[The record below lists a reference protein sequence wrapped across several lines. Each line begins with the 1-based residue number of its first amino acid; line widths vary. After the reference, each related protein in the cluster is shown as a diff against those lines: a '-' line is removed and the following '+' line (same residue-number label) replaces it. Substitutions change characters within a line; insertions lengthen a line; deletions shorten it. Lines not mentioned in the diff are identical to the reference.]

1 MKVNRSGDTVEG
13 NRLQRVTITQV
24 AKKAGVS
31 TATVSRALSGA
42 RPVSDEVHRRVVAAA
57 RELGYSGN
65 SIASALRRNRTGT
78 VGMVVPS
85 IGNPF
90 FTSLV
95 ESVEHVLQAEGRQLF
110 LCDSRQDPKVEQ
122 DQLRSLIA
130 RKVDGIIISP
140 CHGSESAAAVQA
152 AAETIPLVQLDR
164 RVADTSTDWVGVDD
178 HEAMRLLL
186 EHLHA
191 AGARSAAFVSS
202 AMTNSSTELRLAG
215 FKRQVERLAMRTR
228 EEWVRL
234 GEYSVAWGRSATASL
249 LDGDELPDAIVC
261 ADDLIAI
268 GALRTC
274 HARGVAVPGDVQITG
289 YDDIDFADLVD
300 PALTTIRQPCDRI
313 AAEAVRLLA
322 TAETWG
328 GTAAHTAL
336 TPTLVPRQSTTPGT
350 GRSRPYPR
358 SGAADP
364 EHQES
369 SNRS

>member
-1 MKVNRSGDTVEG
+1 M
-13 NRLQRVTITQV
+13 TIAQV
-24 AKKAGVS
+24 AERAEVS

-42 RPVSDEVHRRVVAAA
+42 RPVSDEIQRRVIAAA

-65 SIASALRRNRTGT
+65 SIASALRRSRTDT

-85 IGNPF
+85 ITNPF

-110 LCDSRQDPKVEQ
+110 LCDSRQEPEVERGH
-122 DQLRSLIA
+122 LRSLMA
-130 RKVDGIIISP
+130 RQVDGIIISP
-140 CHGSESAAAVQA
+140 CHGSESASAVQG
-152 AAETIPLVQLDR
+152 AAETLPLVQLDR
-164 RVADTSTDWVGVDD
+164 RVAGTSTDWVGVDD
-178 HEAMRLLL
+178 HEGMRLLL

-215 FKRQVERLAMRTR
+215 FKLQVERLGMTTR
-228 EEWVRL
+228 AEWILL
-234 GEYSVAWGRSATASL
+234 GEYSVAWGRRATETL
-249 LDGDELPDAIVC
+249 LDGGELPDAIVC

-274 HARGVAVPGDVQITG
+274 RVRGVTVPDDVQITG
-289 YDDIDFADLVD
+289 YDDIDFAELVD
-300 PALTTIRQPCDRI
+300 PALTTISQPRDRI
-313 AAEAVRLLA
+313 AAETVRLLA

-336 TPTLVPRQSTTPGT
+336 APALVVRESTEPSGW
-350 GRSRPYPR
+350 SPPYPR
-358 SGAADP
+358 FGDG

-369 SNRS
+369 SSRS

>member
-1 MKVNRSGDTVEG
+1 M
-13 NRLQRVTITQV
+13 TIAQV
-24 AKKAGVS
+24 ADRAGVS
-31 TATVSRALSGA
+31 TATVSRALSGT
-42 RPVSDEVHRRVVAAA
+42 RPVSEEVRRRVLAAA

-65 SIASALRRNRTGT
+65 SIASALRRNRTDT

-110 LCDSRQDPKVEQ
+110 LCDSRQDPEVERQ
-122 DQLRSLIA
+122 HLRSMIA
-130 RKVDGIIISP
+130 RQVDGIIISP
-140 CHGSESAAAVQA
+140 CHGSESASAVQA
-152 AAETIPLVQLDR
+152 AADAIPLVQLDR
-164 RVADTSTDWVGVDD
+164 HVADTSTDWVGVDD
-178 HEAMRLLL
+178 HEAMRLVL

-191 AGARSAAFVSS
+191 TGARSAAFVSS

-215 FKRQVERLAMRTR
+215 FRRQTERLGIRTR
-228 EEWVRL
+228 PDWILL
-234 GEYSVAWGRSATASL
+234 GEYSMAWGRSATAEL
-249 LDGDELPDAIVC
+249 LDGAELPDAIVC

-274 HARGVAVPGDVQITG
+274 RARGVAVPDDMQITG

-300 PALTTIRQPCDRI
+300 PALTTVNQPRDRI

-328 GTAAHTAL
+328 GTSAHTAL
-336 TPTLVPRQSTTPGT
+336 APSLVTRQSTASPERSARYLT
-350 GRSRPYPR
+350 G
-358 SGAADP
+358 A

-369 SNRS
+369 SSRS